1 MRKFSFKIMW
11 DLEIDR
17 AFTFDRHFKEQGFE
31 IFPGQLK
38 EYTPLLFEQSTK
50 KF

>member
-1 MRKFSFKIMW
+1 MRKFSFKIMR

-31 IFPGQLK
+31 ILPG
-38 EYTPLLFEQSTK
+38 
-50 KF
+50 